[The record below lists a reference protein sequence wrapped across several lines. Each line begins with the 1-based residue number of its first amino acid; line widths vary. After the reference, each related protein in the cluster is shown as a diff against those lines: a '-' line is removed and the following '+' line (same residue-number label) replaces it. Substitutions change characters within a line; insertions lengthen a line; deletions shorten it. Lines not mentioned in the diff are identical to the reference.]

1 MKYLRGM
8 LVVLVL
14 WYIAAFLVASPVIP
28 FPPHTVLMYAIG
40 QFIPQEMHLHLLY
53 SLYRILSGLFIALFF
68 AIPTGMIAGR
78 VPALDRLISP
88 VLYLLYPLPKI
99 AFLPVFMVLL
109 GIGDLSKIILIS
121 VIIYFPA
128 SVTIRDGGVKEI
140 PFEFLQLAEAYHL
153 SRKQVLKDIIWP
165 AILPRIFSSLRITL
179 GISLSVLFISE
190 TYAASHGLG
199 YSIMNYW
206 GHGPVHRYV
215 CSDHAAQ
222 SSWFAALHRCRLGR
236 EIMRA
241 SKNKYMTTSQS
252 GGCLTNPKK
261 INEPWL
267 FEECLSNP
275 AL

>member
-8 LVVLVL
+8 VVVLIF
-14 WYIAAFLVASPVIP
+14 WYIAAFFVASPVIP
-28 FPPHTVLMYAIG
+28 FPHTVFMYTIG

-78 VPALDRLISP
+78 VPALDRMISP

-128 SVTIRDGGVKEI
+128 SVTIRDGVKEI
-140 PFEFLQLAEAYHL
+140 PFAFLQLAEAYHL
-153 SRKQVLKDIIWP
+153 SRRQVLKDIIWP

-206 GHGPVHRYV
+206 VMAQYKGMYAAIMLLSLLGLLLYIVVDWAERLCVHPR
-215 CSDHAAQ
+215 
-222 SSWFAALHRCRLGR
+222 
-236 EIMRA
+236 
-241 SKNKYMTTSQS
+241 
-252 GGCLTNPKK
+252 TNT
-261 INEPWL
+261 
-267 FEECLSNP
+267 
-275 AL
+275 

>member
-8 LVVLVL
+8 GVVLLL
-14 WYIAAFLVASPVIP
+14 WYVAAFLISSPVIP
-28 FPPHTVLMYAIG
+28 FPHSVFIYTLD
-40 QFIPQEMHLHLLY
+40 QFVPQEMHLHLLY
-53 SLYRILSGLFIALFF
+53 SLYRILLGLFIALFF

-109 GIGDLSKIILIS
+109 GIGDLSKIILIAI
-121 VIIYFPA
+121 IIYFPA
-128 SVTIRDGGVKEI
+128 SVTIRDGVKEI
-140 PFEFLQLAEAYHL
+140 PFEFLQLAVAYHL

-190 TYAASHGLG
+190 TYAASYGLG

-206 GHGPVHRYV
+206 VMAQYTGMYAAIMLLSLLGLLLYIIVDWAERLCVHP
-215 CSDHAAQ
+215 
-222 SSWFAALHRCRLGR
+222 
-236 EIMRA
+236 RA
-241 SKNKYMTTSQS
+241 NM
-252 GGCLTNPKK
+252 
-261 INEPWL
+261 
-267 FEECLSNP
+267 
-275 AL
+275 

>member
-8 LVVLVL
+8 VAVLIF
-14 WYIAAFLVASPVIP
+14 WYVTAFLISSPIIP
-28 FPPHTVLMYAIG
+28 FPHTVFIYALK
-40 QFIPQEMHLHLLY
+40 QFVPQEMHLHLLY

-99 AFLPVFMVLL
+99 AFLPVFMVML
-109 GIGDLSKIILIS
+109 GIGDLSKIILIAI
-121 VIIYFPA
+121 IIYFPA
-128 SVTIRDGGVKEI
+128 SVTIRDGVKEI

-153 SRKQVLKDIIWP
+153 SRKQILKDIIWP

-199 YSIMNYW
+199 YTIMNYW
-206 GHGPVHRYV
+206 VMAQYTGMYAAIMLLSLLGLLLYIIVDWVEKLCVH
-215 CSDHAAQ
+215 
-222 SSWFAALHRCRLGR
+222 
-236 EIMRA
+236 
-241 SKNKYMTTSQS
+241 
-252 GGCLTNPKK
+252 PKVK
-261 INEPWL
+261 
-267 FEECLSNP
+267 
-275 AL
+275 